1 MDMSVFDGS
10 ADSSELNDLLEHAR
24 EAVHGGRLGEARE
37 TCQSLVDSHPDQ
49 PDTWFLSG
57 MTALRNGDIDTAHT
71 YLSRAVDMRRGF
83 ARGRAGANSAT
94 HGRC

>member
-1 MDMSVFDGS
+1 MDMSVLDGS

-24 EAVHGGRLGEARE
+24 EAVHDGRLGEARE

-83 ARGRAGANSAT
+83 APGRAGANSAT